1 MKYLFCFLFFTITI
15 SGIGQTNIFNPFNF
29 DDYRG
34 VKISKPSTSD
44 LNIGDTA
51 YTFCYTSKFNCD
63 FDSIFCPSLDSIL
76 VAANKTKGTTLRI
89 YYALI
94 MDSTELIHEEAFSSF
109 HMYYRTI
116 LFTKNYFL
124 RDGFKNRIACYV
136 IYSDSAQNHQK
147 YLSQKRKDFHG
158 SFAYIVLSDTAT
170 DEKYNWI
177 EKNKELSTKKRFFIS
192 GRCLPDTRSY
202 PFYSDIYNF
211 LYENEKS
218 IATFNIYTPV
228 SEVDSAKSSKIKKLE
243 SLILKSFQTMPFE
256 KRVKSKIHWE
266 YSDKE
271 KSLLVGY
278 VKKIT
283 ISFVDE
289 KR

>member
-1 MKYLFCFLFFTITI
+1 M
-15 SGIGQTNIFNPFNF
+15 
-29 DDYRG
+29 
-34 VKISKPSTSD
+34 
-44 LNIGDTA
+44 
-51 YTFCYTSKFNCD
+51 
-63 FDSIFCPSLDSIL
+63 
-76 VAANKTKGTTLRI
+76 AANKTEGTTLRI
-89 YYALI
+89 YYALG
-94 MDSTELIHEEAFSSF
+94 MDSIELVNEEPFPSF
-109 HMYYRTI
+109 HMYYKTI
-116 LFTKNYFL
+116 LFTKSYFL
-124 RDGFKNRIACYV
+124 REGFKNRIACYV

-147 YLSQKRKDFHG
+147 YLSLKKRNLSDL
-158 SFAYIVLSDTAT
+158 FAYVILSDTAR

-202 PFYSDIYNF
+202 LFYSDIYNF

-218 IATFNIYTPV
+218 IATFNIYTPI
-228 SEVDSAKSSKIKKLE
+228 SEVDSAKSSKIKELE
-243 SLILKSFQTMPFE
+243 KRILKSFQTMPFH

-283 ISFVDE
+283 ISFFDE